1 LAREPIPLFRVP
13 IDNVASTVNSNQP
26 ESLGATRAELMM
38 AADQRIDWVIMIFAI
53 LILLLITPT
62 Q

>member
-1 LAREPIPLFRVP
+1 
-13 IDNVASTVNSNQP
+13 
-26 ESLGATRAELMM
+26 MM
-38 AADQRIDWVIMIFAI
+38 AAAQRIDWVIMIFAI

>member
-1 LAREPIPLFRVP
+1 
-13 IDNVASTVNSNQP
+13 
-26 ESLGATRAELMM
+26 M
-38 AADQRIDWVIMIFAI
+38 AAAQRIDWVIMIFAI